1 MIHLAREAGA
11 QEDHTVWGS
20 HLPPHTPQLVLAVRR
35 HGSREQAWSMRL
47 LGRAVARRL
56 PDLRVS
62 LACVDRDAPALT
74 EVMASATSES
84 VVVPLWLSS
93 TERTQRTLAT
103 ATALSRHSVQVAGP
117 LGPDPLLADVVAW
130 RLRAAGARVGDPVVL
145 AAPTP
150 AESDDHLDVVRAAAM
165 LRARWNGAP
174 VAVAYTAG
182 SARTIDGAVRAL
194 RQTGAPRVAVAPW
207 TLMPGTDA
215 ASVTMQAELAGVSAI
230 AEPPGMHPLVLGLVV
245 RRYLAAVESRRSR
258 VVAA

>member
-20 HLPPHTPQLVLAVRR
+20 HLAPDTPQLVLAVRR
-35 HGSREQAWSMRL
+35 HGSREQAWSLRL

-62 LACVDRDAPALT
+62 LACVGRDAPALT

-93 TERTQRTLAT
+93 TERTQRALARPPRSAGTRCRSPGRSDRTRSWPTSWRGGCARPVPRSATPWSWRRPRRPSPT
-103 ATALSRHSVQVAGP
+103 ATSTWCVPQPCCGPAGTAHRSRS
-117 LGPDPLLADVVAW
+117 
-130 RLRAAGARVGDPVVL
+130 
-145 AAPTP
+145 PTP
-150 AESDDHLDVVRAAAM
+150 PGR
-165 LRARWNGAP
+165 
-174 VAVAYTAG
+174 
-182 SARTIDGAVRAL
+182 ARTIDGAVRAL

-215 ASVTMQAELAGVSAI
+215 ASVTMQARQAGVSVI

-245 RRYLAAVESRRSR
+245 RRYLAAVESRRGR

>member
-1 MIHLAREAGA
+1 MIHVAREVDA
-11 QEDHTVWGS
+11 QEDPTAWGS
-20 HLPPHTPQLVLAVRR
+20 ELTPDMPQLVLAVRR
-35 HGSREQAWSMRL
+35 YGSREQAWSLRL

-62 LACVDRDAPALT
+62 LACVGRDAPALT

-103 ATALSRHSVQVAGP
+103 ATALSHHPVQLAGP
-117 LGPDPLLADVVAW
+117 LGPDPLLADVLAW
-130 RLRAAGARVGDPVVL
+130 RLRAAGAQVGDPVVL

-150 AESDDHLDVVRAAAM
+150 AESDDHTDVVRAAAM
-165 LRARWNGAP
+165 LRARWGGAP
-174 VAVAYTAG
+174 VAIAYTAG

-215 ASVTMQAELAGVSAI
+215 ASVTMQAEQAGASAT

>member
-20 HLPPHTPQLVLAVRR
+20 HLPPETPQLVLAVRR

-93 TERTQRTLAT
+93 TEPTQRTL
-103 ATALSRHSVQVAGP
+103 V
-117 LGPDPLLADVVAW
+117 
-130 RLRAAGARVGDPVVL
+130 
-145 AAPTP
+145 AAPP
-150 AESDDHLDVVRAAAM
+150 
-165 LRARWNGAP
+165 
-174 VAVAYTAG
+174 
-182 SARTIDGAVRAL
+182 
-194 RQTGAPRVAVAPW
+194 
-207 TLMPGTDA
+207 
-215 ASVTMQAELAGVSAI
+215 
-230 AEPPGMHPLVLGLVV
+230 
-245 RRYLAAVESRRSR
+245 
-258 VVAA
+258 

>member
-20 HLPPHTPQLVLAVRR
+20 HLAPDTPQLVLAVRR
-35 HGSREQAWSMRL
+35 YGSREQAWSLRL

-62 LACVDRDAPALT
+62 LACVGRDAPALT

-117 LGPDPLLADVVAW
+117 LGPDPLLADVLAW
-130 RLRAAGARVGDPVVL
+130 RLRAAGAQVGDPVVL

-150 AESDDHLDVVRAAAM
+150 AESDGHLDVVRAAAM

-174 VAVAYTAG
+174 VAIAYTAG
-182 SARTIDGAVRAL
+182 SRTHHRRRGPGPAADR
-194 RQTGAPRVAVAPW
+194 GAPGGGGPVDADARHGCRVRDDAGRAGRGVRHRRAAGDAPAG
-207 TLMPGTDA
+207 PGPRRA
-215 ASVTMQAELAGVSAI
+215 
-230 AEPPGMHPLVLGLVV
+230 PLP
-245 RRYLAAVESRRSR
+245 RRGRVRRSR